1 MPSTYKDSTDN
12 AAHVNVAATE
22 KPSPAALLIH
32 LPKTFSLIGAMM
44 RDARVKAF
52 PKFMFISSL
61 GFLLL
66 ALIFPEVSADVL
78 ALFAPILGPVFDA
91 IGIPTEG
98 AIDWLAIGIA
108 AYNLFKLFPSEVVGE
123 HYDQIFHK
131 GKHTVDST
139 IVDADN

>member
-22 KPSPAALLIH
+22 KPSPIALVLH

-44 RDARVKAF
+44 RDARVKVF
-52 PKFMFISSL
+52 PKFMFLSSL
-61 GFLLL
+61 GILLL
-66 ALIFPEVSADVL
+66 ALVFPELFADVSALLVP
-78 ALFAPILGPVFDA
+78 FFGPVFDA

-98 AIDWLAIGIA
+98 ALDWLAIGVA

-123 HYDQIFHK
+123 HYDQIFHH
-131 GKHTVDST
+131 GKHTVDSS
-139 IVDADN
+139 IVDSD